1 MVPPIATA
9 TVTLGYPLYAA
20 DFDPYSNG
28 LLLVGGGGGQSKTG
42 VRNEIVSVEP
52 IAHKITLTSDSKTLI
67 DTTRK
72 QIVSK
77 IADVKLSSE
86 EDSVTSLAIGRSTE
100 ASGIALAGINS
111 STEAQNAGRNEHL
124 RSFELRYPPRK
135 KVVPG
140 AAETL
145 REQALESKHATKA
158 LGQAALFTPS
168 TAAQKETYQR
178 LLRLSRPKQEK
189 DVRLGAIATGLA
201 PEGEI
206 IAFDAGK
213 KSPSAEDVVRRIRLR
228 KGEEA
233 ADVDIIETQSSRY
246 HLAYC
251 TDYEVYIVEISPMDT
266 KDSEPIF
273 AYGTPHPDTFAS
285 TNARPK
291 FRSLR
296 FLTQNLLLVLQNKPN
311 RSGADLLLLQI
322 PSPSSLGHIIL
333 RKRLNR
339 SVQSAIA
346 LSVSLL
352 LHSNPSD
359 ISQTVI
365 AVAGQDNSISILT
378 LDHPSNPPF
387 PSLKFRTFAFVR
399 NVHELQVTS
408 LTLSTFH
415 LPSEL
420 STAPPQYLKLASTS
434 IASTVVVQ
442 TLPLTPYPLPTA
454 KQRPSRYVLTKPGR
468 SEATQ
473 TAFSVLISAIVIA
486 IGAFFLQ
493 AFTEVRGGTPEYLGA
508 KGWLGDRVHGWI
520 ARPYMFEDV
529 VDKLSVPG
537 VETRPMKGIKSQ
549 IGDIK
554 NSVKHAT
561 KNPEV
566 VEIPGLETKPLEEL
580 KFRAAE
586 IKDSVQETIKQS
598 GKAAASGAE
607 KASDGA
613 KGKVWEGMEGLKQQ
627 HEKIEEGAER
637 AVDGAKEAAKHAQQ
651 RVADSADRARK
662 GVTSAQEKLGL
673 RDLLSRRTSSYSGT
687 AASQHSASGIIV
699 RHDEASKALS
709 ADVRDAHTV
718 ISETHKKWEEL
729 EQHERETWKI
739 RLMDAGEWAVEEGEA
754 VLEGVFFQNIG
765 LAVGAVVR
773 AEL

>member
-9 TVTLGYPLYAA
+9 AVTLGYPLYAA

-42 VRNEIVSVEP
+42 VRNEIVSLAPNARKEAL
-52 IAHKITLTSDSKTLI
+52 INNSKTLI

-72 QIVSK
+72 QTISK

-135 KVVPG
+135 NVVPG

-145 REQALESKHATKA
+145 KDQALESKHATRA
-158 LGQAALFTPS
+158 LGQASLFTPS
-168 TAAQKETYQR
+168 PVPKKETYQR
-178 LLRLSRPKQEK
+178 ILRLSRPKQEN
-189 DVRLGAIATGLA
+189 DARLGAIATGLA

-213 KSPSAEDVVRRIRLR
+213 KSPSTADVIRRLR
-228 KGEEA
+228 LKKGEEA
-233 ADVDIIETQSSRY
+233 ADVDVNETPGSGY
-246 HLAYC
+246 DLAYC
-251 TDYEVYIVEISPMDT
+251 TDHEVYIVKISPTDT
-266 KDSEPIF
+266 KESEPIF
-273 AYGTPHPDTFAS
+273 VYGTPHPDTFAS
-285 TNARPK
+285 TNVRPK

-296 FLTQNLLLVLQNKPN
+296 FLTQNLLLLLQNKPN

-322 PSPSSLGHIIL
+322 PSPSSLGHVIL

-339 SVQSAIA
+339 SVQSATA

-352 LHSNPSD
+352 LPLNPSD
-359 ISQTVI
+359 NSQTVI

-378 LDHPSNPPF
+378 LDHRSNPPF
-387 PSLKFRTFAFVR
+387 PSLKFRHYTFIR
-399 NVHELQVTS
+399 NVHELQITS
-408 LTLSTFH
+408 LTFSTFH

-420 STAPPQYLKLASTS
+420 SAAPPQYLKLASTS
-434 IASTVVVQ
+434 IASSVVVQ

-493 AFTEVRGGTPEYLGA
+493 AFTEIRGGTPDYLGA

-529 VDKLSVPG
+529 MDKLSVPG
-537 VETRPMKGIKSQ
+537 VETRPMKGIQSQ
-549 IGDIK
+549 LGDIK
-554 NSVKHAT
+554 KSVKDAI
-561 KNPEV
+561 KNPEL
-566 VEIPGLETKPLEEL
+566 VEIPGVENKPFDGLES
-580 KFRAAE
+580 RAAE
-586 IKDSVQETIKQS
+586 IKDSVQETMKRS
-598 GKAAASGAE
+598 GKSASSGAE
-607 KASDGA
+607 KASDGV
-613 KGKVWEGMEGLKQQ
+613 KGNVWEGMEGLKQQ
-627 HEKIEEGAER
+627 HEKIEEAAE
-637 AVDGAKEAAKHAQQ
+637 HAQRQ
-651 RVADSADRARK
+651 VADAARK
-662 GVTSAQEKLGL
+662 GVAPAQEKLSL
-673 RDLLSRRTSSYSGT
+673 RDLLSRQASSYTES
-687 AASQHSASGIIV
+687 AASQDSTSGIIV
-699 RHDEASKALS
+699 RHDEANQALS
-709 ADVRDAHTV
+709 ADVGDADTV
-718 ISETHKKWEEL
+718 VRETHKRWEEL
-729 EQHERETWKI
+729 DQHEREMWKG
-739 RLMDAGEWAVEEGEA
+739 RLVDAGEWAVEEGEA
-754 VLEGVFFQNIG
+754 VLKGVFFRNIG
-765 LAVGAVVR
+765 MAVGAAVR

>member
-20 DFDPYSNG
+20 DFDPFSNG
-28 LLLVGGGGGQSKTG
+28 LLLVGGGGGQSKSG
-42 VRNEIVSVEP
+42 VRNEIVSVGP
-52 IAHKITLTSDSKTLI
+52 IAYKITLTSDFKTLV

-72 QIVSK
+72 QTISK

-158 LGQAALFTPS
+158 LGQASLFTPS

-178 LLRLSRPKQEK
+178 ILRLSRPKQEK

-213 KSPSAEDVVRRIRLR
+213 KSPSAEDVIRRIRLR

-246 HLAYC
+246 QLAYC
-251 TDYEVYIVEISPMDT
+251 TDYEVYIVELSPMDT

-273 AYGTPHPDTFAS
+273 VYGTPHPDTFAS

-291 FRSLR
+291 FRSLH
-296 FLTQNLLLVLQNKPN
+296 FLTQNLLVVLQNKPN
-311 RSGADLLLLQI
+311 RSGADLLLLQT

-339 SVQSAIA
+339 SVQSATA

-352 LHSNPSD
+352 LPSNPSD
-359 ISQTVI
+359 SSQSVI

-378 LDHPSNPPF
+378 LDHPSSPPF
-387 PSLKFRTFAFVR
+387 PFLKFRTFAFVR
-399 NVHELQVTS
+399 NVHDLQVTS

-420 STAPPQYLKLASTS
+420 SSAPPQYLKLASTS

-454 KQRPSRYVLTKPGR
+454 KQRPSRYVLTRPGR

-529 VDKLSVPG
+529 MDKLSVPG
-537 VETRPMKGIKSQ
+537 MDTRPMKGVESQ
-549 IGDIK
+549 ASK
-554 NSVKHAT
+554 
-561 KNPEV
+561 
-566 VEIPGLETKPLEEL
+566 
-580 KFRAAE
+580 
-586 IKDSVQETIKQS
+586 IKDTVRDAIQQS
-598 GKAAASGAE
+598 GKVAESSVESVSG
-607 KASDGA
+607 GA
-613 KGKVWEGMEGLKQQ
+613 KGHVWQGLEDLKQQ
-627 HEKIEEGAER
+627 HERIEEGAER
-637 AVDGAKEAAKHAQQ
+637 AVTGAKNAAQQ
-651 RVADSADRARK
+651 MQQSMASATDRAK
-662 GVTSAQEKLGL
+662 ESATSAQEKLGL
-673 RDLLSRRTSSYSGT
+673 RGLLSRRTSPHSQT
-687 AASQHSASGIIV
+687 AASQHSPSDIIV

-709 ADVRDAHTV
+709 ADVRDADTV
-718 ISETHKKWEEL
+718 IGETHKKWEEL
-729 EQHERETWKI
+729 DQHERQTWNR
-739 RLMDAGEWAVEEGEA
+739 RLVDAGEWAVEEGEA
-754 VLEGVFFQNIG
+754 VLKGVFFQNIG
-765 LAVGAVVR
+765 MVVGAAVR

>member
-42 VRNEIVSVEP
+42 VRNEIVSLEL
-52 IAHKITLTSDSKTLI
+52 IALEDALINHSKTLI

-72 QIVSK
+72 QTISN
-77 IADVKLSSE
+77 IADVKLSSA

-111 STEAQNAGRNEHL
+111 STEAQNAGNNEHL
-124 RSFELRYPPRK
+124 RSFEIRYPPRK

-145 REQALESKHATKA
+145 NDQALESKSATKA
-158 LGQAALFTPS
+158 LGQASLFTPS
-168 TAAQKETYQR
+168 PAAKKETYQR
-178 LLRLSRPKQEK
+178 ILRLSRPKQENEA
-189 DVRLGAIATGLA
+189 RLGVIATGLA

-206 IAFDAGK
+206 VVFDAGK
-213 KSPSAEDVVRRIRLR
+213 KSPSTEDVVRRIRLSKR
-228 KGEEA
+228 EEA
-233 ADVDIIETQSSRY
+233 ADVDINENSGSGY

-251 TDYEVYIVEISPMDT
+251 TDHEVYIVKILPTDT
-266 KDSEPIF
+266 KESKPIF
-273 AYGTPHPDTFAS
+273 VYGTPHPDTFAS

-296 FLTQNLLLVLQNKPN
+296 FLTRNLLVLLQNKPN
-311 RSGADLLLLQI
+311 RSGADLLLLEI
-322 PSPSSLGHIIL
+322 PPPSSLGHIIL
-333 RKRLNR
+333 RKRLHR
-339 SVQSAIA
+339 SVQSATA

-352 LHSNPSD
+352 LPSNPSD
-359 ISQTVI
+359 NSQTVI

-378 LDHPSNPPF
+378 LDHPFNPPF
-387 PSLKFRTFAFVR
+387 PSLKFHNYAFVR

-442 TLPLTPYPLPTA
+442 SLPLTPYPLPTA
-454 KQRPSRYVLTKPGR
+454 KQRPNRYVLTKPGR

-493 AFTEVRGGTPEYLGA
+493 AFTEIRGGTPDYLGA

-520 ARPYMFEDV
+520 ARPYMFEDIM
-529 VDKLSVPG
+529 DKLSVPG
-537 VETRPMKGIKSQ
+537 VETRPMKGIQSQ
-549 IGDIK
+549 LGDVK
-554 NSVKHAT
+554 NGVQDAM
-561 KNPEV
+561 KNPSV
-566 VEIPGLETKPLEEL
+566 VEIPGVETKPSQGL
-580 KFRAAE
+580 KSQAAE
-586 IKDSVQETIKQS
+586 IKDSVQETIKRS
-598 GKAAASGAE
+598 GKAAASGAQ
-607 KASDGA
+607 KASDRA
-613 KGKVWEGMEGLKQQ
+613 KGNVWEGMEGLKQV

-637 AVDGAKEAAKHAQQ
+637 AVGGAKEAAEHAQH
-651 RVADSADRARK
+651 RVADAARK
-662 GVTSAQEKLGL
+662 GATSAQEKLGL
-673 RDLLSRRTSSYSGT
+673 RDLLSRRASSYSKTT
-687 AASQHSASGIIV
+687 ASHDSASDIIV
-699 RHDEASKALS
+699 RHDEDRRTLS
-709 ADVRDAHTV
+709 ADVRDADTV
-718 ISETHKKWEEL
+718 VGETHKKWEEL
-729 EQHERETWKI
+729 QQHERETWKR
-739 RLMDAGEWAVEEGEA
+739 RLIDAGQWTVEEGEG
-754 VLEGVFFQNIG
+754 VLKGVFFQDIG
-765 LAVGAVVR
+765 MAVGAAVR